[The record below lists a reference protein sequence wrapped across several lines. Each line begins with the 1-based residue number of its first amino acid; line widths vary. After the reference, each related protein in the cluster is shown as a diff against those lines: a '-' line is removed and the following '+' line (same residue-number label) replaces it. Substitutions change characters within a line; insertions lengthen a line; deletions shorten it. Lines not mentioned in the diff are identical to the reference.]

1 MDNSSSSS
9 DQIPWE
15 LDLYGQGQFTL
26 HLGAP
31 GLNFVWFHTLMKSL
45 KEGREVM
52 VLCFDLSPEHL
63 EHVFRKNSI
72 DLRLPEYAK
81 LITIKYIM
89 PSSSLL
95 EIEGEGVLSKE
106 EREKVKV
113 LNTYYRCEHLI
124 WDELKSMNWWNRSD
138 SISESSAETQK
149 LERCSL
155 FIDDLH
161 SLQIMATSSKQAKV
175 FMHQLMNELNSDNT
189 TSTNDASTDGNTINM
204 LVCYAS
210 QMAPAQSSFGS
221 SQSSNA
227 SPYLSEGEEVDF
239 IDYCKYLANIT
250 VDIKPLTTG
259 YSNDV
264 HGMVEISAMING
276 NLLEE
281 VRTFKNVNA
290 NTLLFSKLTSKV

>member
-1 MDNSSSSS
+1 MDDSSSLTT

-15 LDLYGQGQFTL
+15 LDLYGQGHFTL

-45 KEGREVM
+45 KEGRQVM

-81 LITIKYIM
+81 LITIKYIV
-89 PSSSLL
+89 PSAPL
-95 EIEGEGVLSKE
+95 ETDVEDILSKE
-106 EREKVKV
+106 EVEKVKV
-113 LNTYYRCEHLI
+113 LNTYYRCEHLM
-124 WDELKSMNWWNRSD
+124 WDELKSMNWWNQ
-138 SISESSAETQK
+138 SSAVSEGSTEIPTK
-149 LERCSL
+149 RSLCSL

-161 SLQIMATSSKQAKV
+161 SLQIMSSSGKQAKV
-175 FMHQLMNELNSDNT
+175 FMHQLMNELNSNN
-189 TSTNDASTDGNTINM
+189 TSTEDNIMEM
-204 LVCYAS
+204 LVCHAS
-210 QMAPAQSSFGS
+210 QMVPAQSSFGS
-221 SQSSNA
+221 SQNNDV

-239 IDYCKYLANIT
+239 TEYCKYLANVT

-264 HGMVEISAMING
+264 HGMVEISAIING
-276 NLLEE
+276 RMLKE

-290 NTLLFSKLTSKV
+290 NTLYFSKLTSKVDTL